1 MQQLENTE
9 SMEKKTGAQELSLGQ
24 RKKKLAFGKLARI
37 LGRGL
42 ISIAP
47 MLGLKGWPGA
57 LASFLGA
64 MASLATKRRKRVG
77 APRSF
82 LPRDRLQDPG
92 PE

>member
-1 MQQLENTE
+1 
-9 SMEKKTGAQELSLGQ
+9 MEKRRTGRELSCAQ
-24 RKKKLAFGKLARI
+24 RKKKLAFGKLAKM

-57 LASFLGA
+57 LVSFLGA
-64 MASLATKRRKRVG
+64 MANLATKRQKRAG

-82 LPRDRLQDPG
+82 LPRDRLQDPDQ
-92 PE
+92 E